1 MATSASSAGP
11 SRNNGWCADRLDGRP
26 NALSTRLRLDTPDF
40 EIAMGRRGWR
50 PIEPLDRTVETA
62 LERDLATLDAVHGA
76 WQEHRT
82 EFGRLE
88 VTYPLHRTYRK
99 HAIETG
105 IIEGLYDLDRPTIDV
120 MVVKGITRGADTADE
135 EVPPGVL
142 RMLRAH
148 KEGLEMVVE
157 LARAGRPL
165 TAPFIRELHASITRA
180 QPFCFLR
187 DPAGRYAQVMMDHG
201 NFKKHPNRL
210 RRADG
215 TILDFAPPDQVEGE
229 IRRLIDLYEAMPDV
243 HPVVVAAWLHH
254 RFVQIHPFQDG
265 NGRVG
270 RALAALP
277 LERAQYPPIVVD
289 QNRRE
294 AYLLALDE
302 AGNGDLV
309 PLARLFADLALRS
322 FRRELDE
329 SILDGLVDIAMED
342 QWLLEEAAAPGD
354 LDLIDRA
361 LEIGAEARKRADRL
375 HDHIWHSLQEA
386 CFDIDREFADAGQK
400 ARVWTD
406 RPAHFDRRDRWWR
419 REIIRTARAA
429 EHYACFKP
437 RAWWSL
443 LGLSVNGVDLRFVT
457 SIHHVASAYTGV
469 MAITSF
475 GRIRIRGAEFSVPD
489 GIFVE
494 TSWEPFTFCH
504 TDDVEDR
511 VEELWD
517 WLDQSLA
524 MALRKFMYL
533 TLGG

>member
-1 MATSASSAGP
+1 MSTSAMS
-11 SRNNGWCADRLDGRP
+11 N
-26 NALSTRLRLDTPDF
+26 T
-40 EIAMGRRGWR
+40 GWR
-50 PIEPLDRTVETA
+50 PIEPLDRAVETA
-62 LERDLATLDAVHGA
+62 LGRDLTTLDAVHRS

-82 EFGRLE
+82 EFGRAE
-88 VTYPLHRTYRK
+88 HTYPLHRTYRK

-105 IIEGLYDLDRPTIDV
+105 IIEGLYELERPTTEV
-120 MVVKGITRGADTADE
+120 MVIKGITRGADTADE

-142 RMLRAH
+142 QMLSAH

-165 TAPFIRELHASITRA
+165 TSSFIRELHALITRA
-180 QPFCFLR
+180 QPFCFLT
-187 DPAGRYAQVMMDHG
+187 DPTGRFAQVMMDHG
-201 NFKKHPNRL
+201 SFKKFPNRA

-215 TILDFAPPDQVEGE
+215 TMLSFAPPEQVDGE
-229 IRRLIDLYEAMPDV
+229 IRRLIDLYESMNDV

-254 RFVQIHPFQDG
+254 RFEQIHPFQDG

-289 QNRRE
+289 GSRRD

-302 AGNGDLV
+302 ANNGDLA
-309 PLARLFADLALRS
+309 PLARLFAGLALRS
-322 FRRELDE
+322 VRRELAD
-329 SILDGLVDIAMED
+329 STLDHLADIAMED
-342 QWLLEEAAAPGD
+342 QWLLGEAADPEQ
-354 LDLIDRA
+354 LDLIDQAMEKRT
-361 LEIGAEARKRADRL
+361 EAQMRADRF
-375 HDHIWHSLQEA
+375 HDHVWHWLQDA
-386 CFDIDREFADAGQK
+386 CFDIDREFAEAGQQ

-406 RPAHFDRRDRWWR
+406 RPTFLDRRDRWWR
-419 REIIRTARAA
+419 RDIIRTAKAA

-437 RAWWSL
+437 NTWWSL
-443 LGLSVNGVDLRFVT
+443 LGMSVNGVDLRFVT

-475 GRIRIRGAEFSVPD
+475 GRIRIRGQEFSGRD

-494 TSWEPFTFCH
+494 TSWEPFMFCH
-504 TDDVEDR
+504 TDDAEDR
-511 VEELWD
+511 FEELCD

-524 MALRKFMYL
+524 MALRKFMHL
-533 TLGG
+533 TPGG

>member
-1 MATSASSAGP
+1 MNAS
-11 SRNNGWCADRLDGRP
+11 D
-26 NALSTRLRLDTPDF
+26 
-40 EIAMGRRGWR
+40 WR
-50 PIEPLDRTVETA
+50 PIEPLDRAVEKA
-62 LERDLATLDAVHGA
+62 LEPKLATLDAVHGA

-120 MVVKGITRGADTADE
+120 MVVKGITRGANTADE
-135 EVPPGVL
+135 EVTPGVL
-142 RMLRAH
+142 QMLRAH
-148 KEGLEMVVE
+148 KEGLEMVTE
-157 LARAGRPL
+157 LAREGHSL
-165 TAPFIRELHASITRA
+165 TVSFIKELHALITRP
-180 QPFCFLR
+180 QPFSFVT
-187 DPAGRYAQVMMDHG
+187 DPTSRRVRAIMEHGR
-201 NFKKHPNRL
+201 FKSFPNRV

-215 TILDFAPPDQVEGE
+215 TVMDFAPPEQVDRE
-229 IRRLIDLYEAMPDV
+229 IRRLIDLYEAMTDV
-243 HPVVVAAWLHH
+243 HPVVAAAWLHH

-277 LERAQYPPIVVD
+277 LERAQYPPIVVEGS
-289 QNRRE
+289 RRDV
-294 AYLLALDE
+294 YLLALDE
-302 AGNGDLV
+302 ANDGDLLT
-309 PLARLFADLALRS
+309 LARLFADLALRS
-322 FRRELDE
+322 IRRELDE
-329 SILDGLVDIAMED
+329 SLLDGLADIAMED
-342 QWLLEEAAAPGD
+342 EWLLDEASAPGD
-354 LDLIDRA
+354 LDLIDQA
-361 LEIGAEARKRADRL
+361 MEKGAEARIRADRL
-375 HDHIWHSLQEA
+375 HDHIWHCLREA
-386 CFDIDREFADAGQK
+386 CFDVDREFADAGQK

-406 RPAHFDRRDRWWR
+406 RPAHHDRRDRWWR

-475 GRIRIRGAEFSVPD
+475 GRIRIRGAESSIPD

-504 TDDVEDR
+504 TDVVEDR

-524 MALRKFMYL
+524 MAIRKFMHL
-533 TLGG
+533 TLGD

>member
-1 MATSASSAGP
+1 MSSV
-11 SRNNGWCADRLDGRP
+11 
-26 NALSTRLRLDTPDF
+26 
-40 EIAMGRRGWR
+40 AMSGRGWH
-50 PIEPLDRTVETA
+50 PIEPLDRTVEKA
-62 LERDLATLDAVHGA
+62 LGHNLATLDAVHRS

-82 EFGRLE
+82 EFGRIE
-88 VTYPLHRTYRK
+88 STYPFHQTLRK

-105 IIEGLYDLDRPTIDV
+105 IIEGLYDLDRPTTDV
-120 MVVKGITRGADTADE
+120 MVIKGITRGADTADA

-148 KEGLEMVVE
+148 KEGLEMVFE

-165 TAPFIRELHASITRA
+165 TCSFIRELHALITRA
-180 QPFCFLR
+180 QPFCFLT
-187 DPAGRYAQVMMDHG
+187 DPTRRYAQVMMDHG
-201 NFKKHPNRL
+201 SFKRFPNRV

-215 TILDFAPPDQVEGE
+215 TVLDFAPPEQVEAE
-229 IRRLIDLYEAMPDV
+229 IRRLIDLYEAMTDV

-254 RFVQIHPFQDG
+254 RFAQIHPFQDG
-265 NGRVG
+265 NGRVA

-289 QNRRE
+289 RNRRD

-302 AGNGDLV
+302 ANDGDLV
-309 PLARLFADLALRS
+309 PLARLFTELALRS
-322 FRRELDE
+322 IRRELDE
-329 SILDGLVDIAMED
+329 STLDSFAGMAMEEE
-342 QWLLEEAAAPGD
+342 WLLAEVVDPEE

-361 LEIGAEARKRADRL
+361 IETGANAGMRADRL
-375 HDHIWHSLQEA
+375 HDHIWDWLRPA
-386 CFDIDREFADAGQK
+386 CVDIDQEFAEAGQE

-406 RPAHFDRRDRWWR
+406 RPMHFDRRERWWR
-419 REIIRTARAA
+419 RDIIRTAKAA

-437 RAWWSL
+437 RAWWSM
-443 LGLSVNGVDLRFVT
+443 LGMSVNGVDLRFVT
-457 SIHHVASAYTGV
+457 SIHHVASPYTGV

-475 GRIRIRGAEFSVPD
+475 GRIRIRGQEFSGRD

-494 TSWEPFTFCH
+494 TSWEPFTFSH
-504 TDDVEDR
+504 HENIDDRLDG
-511 VEELWD
+511 LYD

-524 MALRKFMYL
+524 VTLRKFMHF